1 MNQTSKKK
9 MKRNDL
15 FFYSWKINKKKMK
28 NYNKIILKIEFEKHS
43 AIKTRRKL
51 FNKDEILY

>member
-1 MNQTSKKK
+1 
-9 MKRNDL
+9 
-15 FFYSWKINKKKMK
+15 MK